1 MGLVVLE
8 NIPVTSE
15 TIIVIIQNY
24 VGMKDI
30 FLPVNDV
37 S

>member
-1 MGLVVLE
+1 MSLVVLE

-15 TIIVIIQNY
+15 TIIIIQNY
-24 VGMKDI
+24 VGMKDT
-30 FLPVNDV
+30 FFPVNDV